1 VNDLRLALRRVATSR
16 LFRAVLAASVLAM
29 HLYAVARMGRDRY
42 ELPFNSAPGQSVG
55 FTSPA
60 ADLVPR
66 NWDRLVVSR
75 WDSQHY
81 IDLFLRGL
89 SQCPHPPDQVQ
100 GSDLLRCQLNF
111 YPGYPAVGWLL
122 SAGGRLPADYVLLA
136 LSLAASFVLLYA
148 WTGPA
153 MVEALGLRAAYG
165 SLLAFNTF
173 TSAYTLVTILTEP
186 CLLACAMVAAICLQR
201 RRYLAGALLAGAA
214 TALRVSGPAVGAAY
228 GLALLAAT
236 WRSPPRGA
244 AAWTRRVLEGLACV
258 WGMVALM
265 VYFWVRLRDPLA
277 YFHAHATSY
286 SHEASL
292 SAVLWPAPEYLKRGL
307 ADPQHP
313 ALFAFGALVW
323 FSLGHRDALRGFP
336 AEVQVFWYAEFA
348 LVWLISVAGTIT
360 LGLPGNSRYM
370 LAVLPMFFAIGAL
383 TRRRPAALL
392 LWVGISAWFYWQV
405 DLCHYVG
412 NVGATRFTKCHDEVL
427 MGGGF

>member
-1 VNDLRLALRRVATSR
+1 LI
-16 LFRAVLAASVLAM
+16 LAM
-29 HLYAVARMGRDRY
+29 HLVAVARMGRDRY
-42 ELPFNSAPGQSVG
+42 ELPFNGAPGQSVD
-55 FTSPA
+55 FASRVI
-60 ADLVPR
+60 DMIPR
-66 NWDRLVVSR
+66 NWDRLLVSR

-89 SQCPHPPDQVQ
+89 SQCPHPPAKVE
-100 GSDLLRCQLNF
+100 GSDLFRCQLNF
-111 YPGYPAVGWLL
+111 YPGYPAVGWVL
-122 SAGGRLPADYVLLA
+122 SGGGRLPADYVLLA
-136 LSLAASFVLLYA
+136 LSLTASFLLLYL

-153 MVEALGLRAAYG
+153 MVEALGLRATYG

-186 CLLACAMVAAICLQR
+186 CLLACAMGAAICLQR
-201 RRYLAGALLAGAA
+201 RRYLSGALLAGAA

-236 WRSPPRGA
+236 WREPPRDSV
-244 AAWTRRVLEGLACV
+244 AWARRVLEALASV
-258 WGMVALM
+258 WGMAALM
-265 VYFWVRLRDPLA
+265 AYFWVRLRDPLA
-277 YFHAHATSY
+277 YVHAHSMSY

-292 SAVLWPAPEYLKRGL
+292 SAVLWPDAELLKRGI
-307 ADPQHP
+307 ADPLHP

-323 FSLGHRDALRGFP
+323 FALGHRDALRRFP
-336 AEVQVFWYAEFA
+336 TEVQVFWYAEFA

-370 LAVLPMFFAIGAL
+370 LAVLPMFFAIGAV

-392 LWVGISAWFYWQV
+392 LWACISAWFYWQV
-405 DLCHYVG
+405 DLCHWVG
-412 NVGATRFTKCHDEVL
+412 NVGAQRFSKCHDEVV